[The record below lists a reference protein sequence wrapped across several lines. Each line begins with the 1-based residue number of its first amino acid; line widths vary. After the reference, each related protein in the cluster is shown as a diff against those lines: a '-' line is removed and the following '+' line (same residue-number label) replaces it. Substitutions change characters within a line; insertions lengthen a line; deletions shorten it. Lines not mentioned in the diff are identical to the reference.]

1 MRPALLIDAPPRL
14 CYTMTPMSDPAAASR
29 SLGEIL
35 ALSSGLAWAIAVVL
49 FRVSGRR
56 IHPIGLNLAKT
67 VLALIVMVPT
77 LFVLGETLAPAV
89 PFSTTGLL
97 LLSGVLGIA
106 ISDTLFFSALNRL
119 GASLTAIVD
128 CFYSP
133 FVIALSFVLLGERL
147 SPVQLIGAALVVSA
161 VLTLAKEGK
170 LEKIGRKD
178 LVLGIVF
185 GVLAMFFVAFGI
197 VMVKPVLGSVSVFWS
212 TLVRL
217 AGGSLALAVLVPFLR
232 NRKAVLGPLFERRN
246 WKALIPAAF
255 FGSYLSLILWMGG
268 MKYAKASVAAVLNQL
283 NTIFIVIIAAI
294 FLKERLTGWKI
305 LAVVLAF
312 VGAYLASMPF

>member
-1 MRPALLIDAPPRL
+1 
-14 CYTMTPMSDPAAASR
+14 MSDPLTASR

-35 ALSSGLAWAIAVVL
+35 AASSGLAWAVAVVL

-67 VLALIVMVPT
+67 LLALALMAPT
-77 LFVLGETLAPAV
+77 LLVLGERLSPAV

-106 ISDTLFFSALNRL
+106 VSDTLFFYALNRL
-119 GASLTAIVD
+119 GAGLTAIVD

-133 FVIALSFVLLGERL
+133 FVIGLSFVMLGERL
-147 SPVQLIGAALVVSA
+147 TFVQLAGAALVVSA
-161 VLTLAKEGK
+161 VLTLSKEGK
-170 LEKIGRKD
+170 LEHIARRY
-178 LVLGIVF
+178 LVLGIVY

-212 TLVRL
+212 TFVRL
-217 AGGSLALAVLVPFLR
+217 AGGGLALALLVPFLR
-232 NRKAVLGPLFERRN
+232 NRRAVVAPLFEPSN
-246 WKALIPAAF
+246 WKALLPASF
-255 FGSYLSLILWMGG
+255 FGSYLSLVLWMGG

-283 NTIFIVIIAAI
+283 NTIFIVIIAAVV
-294 FLKERLTGWKI
+294 LKEKLTGWKL
-305 LAVVLAF
+305 LAVLLAF
-312 VGAYLASMPF
+312 VGAYLASRPF

>member
-1 MRPALLIDAPPRL
+1 MP
-14 CYTMTPMSDPAAASR
+14 DPAAVPR

-35 ALSSGLAWAIAVVL
+35 AAASALAWAIAVVL

-67 VLALIVMVPT
+67 VLALAVMVPT
-77 LFVLGETLAPAV
+77 LLVLGESLVPAV
-89 PFSTTGLL
+89 PLSTTGLL
-97 LLSGVLGIA
+97 LVSGVLGIA
-106 ISDTLFFSALNRL
+106 VSDTLFFYALNRL

-133 FVIALSFVLLGERL
+133 FVIALSFAMLGERL
-147 SPVQLIGAALVVSA
+147 TPVQLVGAALVVSA
-161 VLTLAKEGK
+161 VLTLSKEGK
-170 LEKIGRKD
+170 LEKISRRD
-178 LVLGIVF
+178 LALGILF
-185 GVLAMFFVAFGI
+185 GILAMFFVAFGI
-197 VMVKPVLGSVSVFWS
+197 VMVKPVLGSVSVFWA
-212 TLVRL
+212 TFVRL
-217 AGGSLALAVLVPFLR
+217 AGGSLALVILVPFLR
-232 NRKAVLGPLFERRN
+232 NRRTVLAPLLELRN
-246 WKALIPAAF
+246 WKALAPAAF
-255 FGSYLSLILWMGG
+255 FGSYLSLFLWMGG

-294 FLKERLTGWKI
+294 FLRERLTGWKI

>member
-1 MRPALLIDAPPRL
+1 
-14 CYTMTPMSDPAAASR
+14 MSDSASLSR

-35 ALSSGLAWAIAVVL
+35 AAASGLAWAVAVVL
-49 FRVSGRR
+49 FRISGRT
-56 IHPIGLNLAKT
+56 IHPVGLNLAKT
-67 VLALIVMVPT
+67 VLALAVMVPT
-77 LFVLGETLAPAV
+77 LLVLGEPLAPGV
-89 PFSTTGLL
+89 PFATTGLL
-97 LLSGVLGIA
+97 LLSGILGIA
-106 ISDTLFFSALNRL
+106 VSDTLFFYALNRL

-147 SPVQLIGAALVVSA
+147 TLVQLVGAALVLSA
-161 VLTLAKEGK
+161 VLTLSKEGR

-178 LVLGIVF
+178 LALGVLF

-197 VMVKPVLGSVSVFWS
+197 VMVKPVLGSVSVYWATF
-212 TLVRL
+212 VRL

-232 NRKAVLGPLFERRN
+232 NRRAILAPLLELRN
-246 WKALIPAAF
+246 WKALAPAAF

-268 MKYAKASVAAVLNQL
+268 MKYAQASVAAVLNQL

-305 LAVVLAF
+305 LAVILAF
-312 VGAYLASMPF
+312 AGAYLASMHL

>member
-1 MRPALLIDAPPRL
+1 
-14 CYTMTPMSDPAAASR
+14 
-29 SLGEIL
+29 
-35 ALSSGLAWAIAVVL
+35 
-49 FRVSGRR
+49 
-56 IHPIGLNLAKT
+56 
-67 VLALIVMVPT
+67 
-77 LFVLGETLAPAV
+77 
-89 PFSTTGLL
+89 
-97 LLSGVLGIA
+97 
-106 ISDTLFFSALNRL
+106 DTLFFYALNRL

-147 SPVQLIGAALVVSA
+147 TLVQLVGAALVLSA
-161 VLTLAKEGK
+161 VLTLSKEGR

-178 LVLGIVF
+178 LALGVLF

-197 VMVKPVLGSVSVFWS
+197 VMVKPVLGSVSVYWATF
-212 TLVRL
+212 VRL

-232 NRKAVLGPLFERRN
+232 NRRAILAPLLELRN
-246 WKALIPAAF
+246 WKALAPAAF

-268 MKYAKASVAAVLNQL
+268 MKYAQASVAAVLNQL

-305 LAVVLAF
+305 LAVILAF
-312 VGAYLASMPF
+312 AGAYLASMHL

>member
-1 MRPALLIDAPPRL
+1 
-14 CYTMTPMSDPAAASR
+14 MSSMFDSASLSR
-29 SLGEIL
+29 SPGEIL
-35 ALSSGLAWAIAVVL
+35 AAASGLAWAVAVVL
-49 FRVSGRR
+49 FRISGRT
-56 IHPIGLNLAKT
+56 IHPVGLNLAKT
-67 VLALIVMVPT
+67 VLALAVMVPT
-77 LFVLGETLAPAV
+77 LLVLGEPLAPAV
-89 PFSTTGLL
+89 PFATTGLL
-97 LLSGVLGIA
+97 LLSGILGIA
-106 ISDTLFFSALNRL
+106 VSDTLFFYALNRL

-147 SPVQLIGAALVVSA
+147 TLVQLVGAALVLSA
-161 VLTLAKEGK
+161 VLTLSKEGR

-178 LVLGIVF
+178 LALGILF

-197 VMVKPVLGSVSVFWS
+197 VMVKPVLGSVSVYWS
-212 TLVRL
+212 TFVRL

-232 NRKAVLGPLFERRN
+232 NRRAILAPLLELRN
-246 WKALIPAAF
+246 WKALLPASF

-268 MKYAKASVAAVLNQL
+268 MKYAQASVAAVLNQL

-305 LAVVLAF
+305 LAVILAF
-312 VGAYLASMPF
+312 VGAYLASMHL

>member
-1 MRPALLIDAPPRL
+1 
-14 CYTMTPMSDPAAASR
+14 MSDSASLPR

-35 ALSSGLAWAIAVVL
+35 AAASGLAWAVAVVL
-49 FRVSGRR
+49 FRISGRT
-56 IHPIGLNLAKT
+56 IHPVGLNLAKT
-67 VLALIVMVPT
+67 VLALAVMVPT
-77 LFVLGETLAPAV
+77 LLVLGEPLAPAV
-89 PFSTTGLL
+89 PFATTGLL
-97 LLSGVLGIA
+97 LLSGILGIA
-106 ISDTLFFSALNRL
+106 VSDTLFFYALNRL

-147 SPVQLIGAALVVSA
+147 TLVQLVGAALVLSA
-161 VLTLAKEGK
+161 VLTLSKEGR

-178 LVLGIVF
+178 LALGILF

-197 VMVKPVLGSVSVFWS
+197 VMVKPILGGVSVFWA
-212 TLVRL
+212 TFVRL

-232 NRKAVLGPLFERRN
+232 NKRAILAPLLELRN
-246 WKALIPAAF
+246 WKALAPAAF

-268 MKYAKASVAAVLNQL
+268 MKYAQASVAAVLNQL

-305 LAVVLAF
+305 LAVILAF
-312 VGAYLASMPF
+312 AGAYLASMHL